1 MVRRRPC
8 RSDLHSV
15 RRIARPPRDVDTPAQ
30 NRPARRD
37 LPTRFHPVR
46 LPLSLLQDPPPGGNA
61 KCVRLGRNIPYNIV
75 HQFSDT
81 VRSVMTD
88 KFSER
93 PAVDLASRTIQA
105 LCERFGLGEDVIRY
119 RDSYFHTISITSG
132 SDPCQCRQALPYS
145 AKSAGLRSRHLHL
158 STPAFGTLSDFP
170 RRAEFGC
177 GIWLSVIGPRYVPN
191 RLRYGHLEL
200 RDESF

>member
-46 LPLSLLQDPPPGGNA
+46 LPLSLLQDLPPGGNA

-75 HQFSDT
+75 HQFGDT

-119 RDSYFHTISITSG
+119 RDSYFHTISITNTKG
-132 SDPCQCRQALPYS
+132 CCQCRNHLNCTS
-145 AKSAGLRSRHLHL
+145 LSLRGLRRSR
-158 STPAFGTLSDFP
+158 SIPTMTS
-170 RRAEFGC
+170 
-177 GIWLSVIGPRYVPN
+177 IGNRNWKGARVARYGGPSGL
-191 RLRYGHLEL
+191 RLRY
-200 RDESF
+200 